1 MWKQPMYMWSVQK
14 GTPNWGQG
22 KQEKDN
28 NNSNPKLKIKTQ
40 CTKIMN
46 QTREYNI

>member
-1 MWKQPMYMWSVQK
+1 MWKQPMYMWGVQR
-14 GTPNWGQG
+14 GTPNR

-28 NNSNPKLKIKTQ
+28 NNSDPKLKIKTQ
-40 CTKIMN
+40 CTKILN